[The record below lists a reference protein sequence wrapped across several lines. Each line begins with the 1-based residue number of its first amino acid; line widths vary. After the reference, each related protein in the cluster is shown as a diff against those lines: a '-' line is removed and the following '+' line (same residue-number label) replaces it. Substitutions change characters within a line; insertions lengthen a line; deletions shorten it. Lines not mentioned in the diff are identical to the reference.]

1 MFVLMAK
8 EGDEFLGML
17 GKASGGAALKACK
30 QCYAQG
36 GPQRMGV
43 S

>member
-1 MFVLMAK
+1 MFLLMAK
-8 EGDEFLGML
+8 EGGEFLGML
-17 GKASGGAALKACK
+17 GKASRGAALRACE